1 MNVERLRAYLIHSY
15 VSTRSNAIL
24 KPCITPWI
32 RPMLDLNPQQQIK
45 REFPTEMCSHF
56 SLSRPHYRRFHS
68 VDLIVFCDLHQKSP
82 TFSTIIWDE
91 PRNTTFFMP
100 MLAHIHTYLE
110 MCMEVNTSSRR
121 QSLRQLIM
129 THIQTLFREYFRNQQ
144 KIHSVLILFASLF
157 FRPLIL
163 CLLASIF
170 RLEKI
175 SKRKFN
181 EIPGPL
187 FRNSRNGPKK
197 AQR

>member
-1 MNVERLRAYLIHSY
+1 
-15 VSTRSNAIL
+15 
-24 KPCITPWI
+24 
-32 RPMLDLNPQQQIK
+32 MLDLNPQQQIK

-68 VDLIVFCDLHQKSP
+68 VDLIVFCDFHQKSP

-91 PRNTTFFMP
+91 PRNTTFLMP

-144 KIHSVLILFASLF
+144 KIHSVLILLASLF
-157 FRPLIL
+157 FSPSHLMSSRVYFS
-163 CLLASIF
+163 ARENF
-170 RLEKI
+170 QKKI
-175 SKRKFN
+175 QRNSGAAISKFN
-181 EIPGPL
+181 EWPEESAEVINAH
-187 FRNSRNGPKK
+187 R
-197 AQR
+197 